1 MNKYC
6 VIFTDGY
13 KITLYANNNAEAA
26 DEAKLIYLEYNW
38 RSKWSPL
45 AIDKIIYAGQNDDL
59 KVVVNG
65 RAKSSNKQ
73 HIDNNIIYVNFRR

>member
-26 DEAKLIYLEYNW
+26 DEAKLMYLEYND
-38 RSKWSPL
+38 SI
-45 AIDKIIYAGQNDDL
+45 AIDKIIYAGQNEL

-65 RAKSSNKQ
+65 RAKSFNKQ
-73 HIDNNIIYVNFRR
+73 PINNNIIYVNFRR

>member
-26 DEAKLIYLEYNW
+26 DEAKLMYLEYND
-38 RSKWSPL
+38 SI